1 LRYWHRW
8 PIMDLT
14 KQAPHPLKGHTMA
27 ALSNLAPTV
36 VIRAARGSDGPAL
49 RRLAALDSAELP
61 AGELL
66 IAEADDEVIAA
77 LSIDTG
83 DRVADPFRRTADV
96 VDLLAFRAK
105 RLLNAA

>member
-1 LRYWHRW
+1 
-8 PIMDLT
+8 
-14 KQAPHPLKGHTMA
+14 MA

-66 IAEADDEVIAA
+66 IAEADDEVVAA
-77 LSIDTG
+77 LSLDTG
-83 DRVADPFRRTADV
+83 DKVADPFRRTADV